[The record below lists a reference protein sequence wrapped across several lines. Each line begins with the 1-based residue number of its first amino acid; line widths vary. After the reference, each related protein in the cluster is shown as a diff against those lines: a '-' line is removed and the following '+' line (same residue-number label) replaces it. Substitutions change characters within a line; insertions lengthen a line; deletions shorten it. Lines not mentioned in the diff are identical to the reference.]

1 MWNISKNKIKIQ
13 KLEKSGDRNKYIYI
27 YIYIYIYK
35 NELDKAYFQHDVK
48 GTASDRVLKDKAFNI
63 AKYPKQMFL

>member
-1 MWNISKNKIKIQ
+1 M
-13 KLEKSGDRNKYIYI
+13 YI

>member
-1 MWNISKNKIKIQ
+1 MWTISKNKIKIQ
-13 KLEKSGDRNKYIYI
+13 KLQKSGDRNK